1 MKEMEWCSCVSVCA
15 VPGRSSVSGRKTAEG
30 IRCGGN
36 FFLEAGVFSAAE
48 SCKRRISAF
57 SKKQIKTESME

>member
-1 MKEMEWCSCVSVCA
+1 MKEMEWCACVSVCA

-30 IRCGGN
+30 IRCCGN

-48 SCKRRISAF
+48 SCKR
-57 SKKQIKTESME
+57 